1 MVNLMSNI
9 KKYNIFILISTF
21 ARNIIEIFSS
31 VLLYKMGYSI
41 KDIMFFYFVLYI
53 TASLTNTISIYL
65 INIINYKY
73 VLIVSSLIYS
83 YAFYYLNNMS
93 NNILSLV
100 IFGIIL
106 GLGSYSYHSIRHYL
120 ALNVIEKDNRVH
132 IGSILI
138 FNYIAYILSS
148 YIGALITDNFGLI
161 YVVIIIF
168 ALSVLSMIPLISI
181 KNINK
186 KEKINISLK
195 SIEKNKILFFIF
207 EQFKVMF
214 LMLQPL
220 YLFLYVKKDMEYI
233 GIFNIVMGISSIIFV
248 YFFVR
253 KIKVDK
259 YFWLLNI
266 VFCVVLI
273 LKINIF
279 GSIYILIIA
288 FLEGLFSRMYEVVSS
303 ENLYDKQIDNTSSY
317 LIVVELIFCITN
329 SVLYLIFYLF
339 NIDVKVILYIC
350 IVGIFISGFVRYKK
364 SSQNN

>member
-1 MVNLMSNI
+1 M
-9 KKYNIFILISTF
+9 
-21 ARNIIEIFSS
+21 
-31 VLLYKMGYSI
+31 
-41 KDIMFFYFVLYI
+41 
-53 TASLTNTISIYL
+53 
-65 INIINYKY
+65 
-73 VLIVSSLIYS
+73 
-83 YAFYYLNNMS
+83 
-93 NNILSLV
+93 
-100 IFGIIL
+100 
-106 GLGSYSYHSIRHYL
+106 
-120 ALNVIEKDNRVH
+120 H
-132 IGSILI
+132 IGSIII

-168 ALSVLSMIPLISI
+168 SLSVLSMIPLISI

-186 KEKINISLK
+186 KEKITISLK
-195 SIEKNKILFFIF
+195 NIKKNKILFFMF

-253 KIKVDK
+253 KVKVNK

-273 LKINIF
+273 SKINIINNNF
-279 GSIYILIIA
+279 MLIIA

-329 SVLYLIFYLF
+329 SILYLIFYLF
-339 NIDVKVILYIC
+339 NIDVKIILYIC
-350 IVGIFISGFVRYKK
+350 IIGIFISGFVRYKNYSK
-364 SSQNN
+364 NN